1 MTLNLDT
8 SSTPIRSARAGHAH
22 TTLKISPATPV
33 IGAEVTGIDLRQEL
47 DGDTVAQLRAAL
59 LKHKVLAFRDQPI
72 TPEEQIKFSRY
83 FGPVTPAHPITNGLR
98 ELPELK
104 VNNLRESKAEYAS
117 RQITVDNP
125 LYVPRQRRTRTGW
138 HVDITFVANPAS
150 ISLLRGYEIPAFGGD
165 TLFANLE
172 ALYESLS
179 PSLRTYLDTLQAI
192 HVRADRDP
200 EPRFDG
206 RAPGP
211 FASIHPLVTIH
222 PETGKKILFL
232 SGFIQAIHG
241 LRPTESDALLDLLN
255 DELSGRADLQYRYRW
270 TQDSIVVWDNR
281 AVAHA
286 GPVDAAH
293 IEGNRIVHRTTIGGE
308 LTRGPDGFVSRP
320 LVGELFNTI
329 S

>member
-1 MTLNLDT
+1 MTLNLD
-8 SSTPIRSARAGHAH
+8 PNQSARSTRARQTHS
-22 TTLKISPATPV
+22 TLEIEPATPL
-33 IGAEVTGIDLRQEL
+33 IGAEVRGIDIAQEL
-47 DGDTVAQLRAAL
+47 SAETVAQLRAAL
-59 LKHKVLAFRDQPI
+59 LTHKVLFFRDQPI
-72 TPEEQIKFSRY
+72 SAEQQVRFSRY

-104 VNNLRESKAEYAS
+104 VNNLQESKLEYAV
-117 RQITVDNP
+117 RGITVDNP
-125 LYVPRQRRTRTGW
+125 LYVPRQRRTLTGW
-138 HVDITFVANPAS
+138 HIDITFVANPAA
-150 ISLLRGYEIPAFGGD
+150 ISLLRGIEVPAFGGD

-179 PSLRTYLDTLQAI
+179 PALRSFLDTLQAI
-192 HVRADRDP
+192 HVRADRNP
-200 EPRFDG
+200 AQRFDG
-206 RAPGP
+206 REPGP
-211 FASIHPLVTIH
+211 FASLHPLVTIH

-241 LRPTESDALLDLLN
+241 LRPTESDALLELLN
-255 DELSGRADLQYRYRW
+255 DELSGRAELHFRYRW
-270 TQDSIVVWDNR
+270 TPDSIVVWDNR
-281 AVAHA
+281 AVTHA

-293 IEGNRIVHRTTIGGE
+293 IEGNRIVHRTTVGGE